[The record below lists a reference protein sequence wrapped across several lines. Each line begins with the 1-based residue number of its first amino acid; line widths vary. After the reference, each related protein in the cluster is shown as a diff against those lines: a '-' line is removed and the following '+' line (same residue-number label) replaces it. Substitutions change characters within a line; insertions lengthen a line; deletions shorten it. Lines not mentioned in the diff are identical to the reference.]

1 MGTTNE
7 PGKFD
12 CHAKA
17 EADEPLF
24 TLLAR
29 DPLASALVSIWG
41 YLRLGDPASAQH
53 IMEGICY
60 TLAGKYVKAPDTS
73 KAEEALQCA
82 HDMREWYRQHRAPSI
97 ARSD

>member
-1 MGTTNE
+1 
-7 PGKFD
+7 
-12 CHAKA
+12 
-17 EADEPLF
+17 
-24 TLLAR
+24 
-29 DPLASALVSIWG
+29 
-41 YLRLGDPASAQH
+41 
-53 IMEGICY
+53 MEGICY